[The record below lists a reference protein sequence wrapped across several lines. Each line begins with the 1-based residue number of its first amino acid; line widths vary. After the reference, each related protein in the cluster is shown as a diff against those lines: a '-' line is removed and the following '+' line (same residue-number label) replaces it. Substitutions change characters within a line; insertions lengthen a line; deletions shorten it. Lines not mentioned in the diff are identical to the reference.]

1 MSRHSHTFDLRMSK
15 KKRLALID
23 RVAIVASFMYPLTGV
38 PQVIEVLGGNIAGVS
53 ILSWA
58 GFSLFSV
65 FFVLYGLM
73 HKVRPMIISN
83 TIWFIVDILIIVGVL
98 VHRF

>member
-38 PQVIEVLGGNIAGVS
+38 PQVIEVLGGNTAGIS
-53 ILSWA
+53 LLSWA
-58 GFSLFSV
+58 GFGLFSA
-65 FFVLYGLM
+65 FFVLYGVL
-73 HKVRPMIISN
+73 HKVRPMIITN
-83 TIWFIVDILIIVGVL
+83 TIWFVIDMLVITGTLI
-98 VHRF
+98 HRA

>member
-1 MSRHSHTFDLRMSK
+1 MSKQLLASSFHVSK
-15 KKRLALID
+15 KKRRALID
-23 RVAIVASFMYPLTGV
+23 RAAIVASFLYPLTGV
-38 PQVIEVLGGNIAGVS
+38 PQVIEVFGGNIAGVS